1 MKKTKIEFKDI
12 KAGDML
18 EIVSTEYGVKA
29 VITGIAFEKVGT
41 KGNEDWQTS
50 QGGLIAA
57 GFSDEDI
64 FRIDVTEVKFED
76 IRKGDRVLVTEKI
89 GKMVTTVENTVVLK
103 IDGGFNPYW
112 LDETGEVVLFRLS
125 TPNAKRTIEILERA
139 E

>member
-29 VITGIAFEKVGT
+29 VMTGIAFEKVGT
-41 KGNEDWQTS
+41 KGNEDWQTA

-64 FRIDVTEVKFED
+64 YRIDVTPVKFD
-76 IRKGDRVLVTEKI
+76 DVQAGDKLT
-89 GKMVTTVENTVVLK
+89 VTTKTGNVTTIVEDVALTKVNESLSPFWVGK
-103 IDGGFNPYW
+103 DGH
-112 LDETGEVVLFRLS
+112 VILFKHVYDS
-125 TPNAKRTIEILERA
+125 VQTIEIERG
-139 E
+139 